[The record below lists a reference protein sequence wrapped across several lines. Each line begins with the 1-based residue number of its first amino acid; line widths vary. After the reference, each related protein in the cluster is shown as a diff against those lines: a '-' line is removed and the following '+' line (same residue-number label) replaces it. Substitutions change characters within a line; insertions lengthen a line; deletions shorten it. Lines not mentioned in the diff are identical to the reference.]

1 MNPNWQQFIAVTS
14 PSILRQ
20 FKHFLVLNNAY
31 TSYKQ
36 EFCAPHAMQWRETF
50 RIKQAPIAECLLAA
64 AFFFSDAEHPNM
76 WCQLRKK
83 WENICTKNKDN
94 NRIDLTI

>member
-1 MNPNWQQFIAVTS
+1 MNPNWQQFISVTS

-36 EFCAPHAMQWRETF
+36 EFYAPHAMQWRQTLG
-50 RIKQAPIAECLLAA
+50 IKQAPIAEGLLTA
-64 AFFFSDAEHPNM
+64 AFFFSNAEHPNM

-83 WENICTKNKDN
+83 WEKLLSNKYN
-94 NRIDLTI
+94 NRIDLTM